1 LFVSFVRS
9 KTPKVVSNLVEFFVF
24 FIWRIYLFFFFFF
37 LCLNCVFLHL
47 ICGNYLLLCLGF
59 GSALTLIYMSMRVWG
74 INCLICFCVELQ
86 KKKYCGSSQKE
97 TNIYWKKKVEKE
109 GSKKKGGGSS
119 TQLLLQFYLWFID
132 IYFQS
137 VFLLESPCCLI

>member
-9 KTPKVVSNLVEFFVF
+9 KTPKVVSNLVEFF
-24 FIWRIYLFFFFFF
+24 FIWRIFFFFFV
-37 LCLNCVFLHL
+37 LYLNCVFLHL
-47 ICGNYLLLCLGF
+47 IRGNYLLLCLGF
-59 GSALTLIYMSMRVWG
+59 ASALTLIYMSMRVWR

-86 KKKYCGSSQKE
+86 KKKYKYKIVDQVKRKQ
-97 TNIYWKKKVEKE
+97 IYIEKKSRKRRIQKKKE
-109 GSKKKGGGSS
+109 SS

-132 IYFQS
+132 IYLQS